1 MIKYTVLLIFG
12 MAMFS
17 FIVQNDFLSEQ
28 KKYERVRTAIKEKQE
43 YLENKLKENNISLN
57 NLNLIFVIYK
67 DDDLFEIY
75 AKNKQEKSY
84 IKTLSYPICA
94 RSGQLGP
101 KRKQGDGQV
110 PEGFYYINK
119 FNPISNYYLSIGI
132 NYPNLSDK
140 RKSKESDLGGDIFI
154 HGDCVTIG
162 CIPMTD
168 NYIKEIYL
176 LAVYARNNGQ
186 NKIPI
191 YILPFKMTEQNMLIY
206 KNKYK
211 NNKEVI
217 LFWDNLK
224 EGYSKFITESKE
236 LNINVSDNGD
246 YNYY

>member
-191 YILPFKMTEQNMLIY
+191 YIFPFKMTEQNMLIY

>member
-1 MIKYTVLLIFG
+1 MIKYTMLLIFG

-17 FIVQNDFLSEQ
+17 FIVPNDFLSEQ

-84 IKTLSYPICA
+84 TKILSYPICA

-191 YILPFKMTEQNMLIY
+191 YIFPFKMTEQNMLIY